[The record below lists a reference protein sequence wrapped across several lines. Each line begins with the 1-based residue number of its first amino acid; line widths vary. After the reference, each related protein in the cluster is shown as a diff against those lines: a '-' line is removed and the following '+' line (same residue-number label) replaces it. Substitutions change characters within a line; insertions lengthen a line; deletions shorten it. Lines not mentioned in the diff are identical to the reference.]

1 MQMETVCFRTKYVT
15 QNNAELVFAMIII
28 LVELYEKWNIFIIHE
43 VEIFYTNW

>member
-1 MQMETVCFRTKYVT
+1 MQMETGCFRTKYVT

-28 LVELYEKWNIFIIHE
+28 LVELWNIFIIHE